1 MGHLAIVNKR
11 ASSKSLNESDDTCIL
26 EDTNSQVNEYSD
38 IPEGTV
44 IGIITLEDVIEE
56 LIQEEI
62 IDETDIYVDIHK
74 RIQVARAQR
83 ARRTTNNVERQI
95 SNRSGSSQ
103 THNDEFSLIDL
114 MRSKSQPAIKE
125 DGPKEIKVER
135 HVSRSLDNQ
144 IEETT
149 DENASLL
156 PHLY

>member
-83 ARRTTNNVERQI
+83 ARRTTNN
-95 SNRSGSSQ
+95 
-103 THNDEFSLIDL
+103 L